1 MERLGRYEIED
12 YQVVLP
18 NTSIENRQRIIYYS
32 KNGETYFTERFTG
45 YIRAGYEIASSQFTG
60 IEWTDLKTHIIGD
73 SVVLFDKNSP
83 PRPLIYIT
91 LGTIESIQQN
101 DKIVTILDSYSDP
114 LSLEFVT
121 EFDANQ
127 ANSVLNYL
135 LQNPNTDID
144 SIPADTS
151 APTIYFNYQ
160 FLDQWISLGG
170 STASAPYN
178 TDMGDDFFTG
188 ATLSNFGG
196 VIAKQEIIDYA
207 ILKVQDNR
215 DGVMSIS
222 PSDLTLKDSMDFEIQ
237 EISVTGTY
245 TVEFKLFDWGGNQ
258 LLDTLTIIVE

>member
-18 NTSIENRQRIIYYS
+18 NTSIEDRQRIIYYS
-32 KNGETYFTERFTG
+32 RNGETYFTERFTG
-45 YIRAGYEIASSQFTG
+45 YIRSGYEVASSQFSG
-60 IEWTDLKTHIIGD
+60 VEWTDLKTHVVGD
-73 SVVLFDKNSP
+73 SLALFDKNSP

-127 ANSVLNYL
+127 ANSILNYL
-135 LQNPNTDID
+135 LQNPFADIADILVD
-144 SIPADTS
+144 SS
-151 APTIYFNYQ
+151 APTIYFNDY
-160 FLDQWISLGG
+160 FLDQWISLSG

-196 VIAKQEIIDYA
+196 MISKQEIIDYV
-207 ILKVQDNR
+207 ILKVEDNR
-215 DGVMSIS
+215 DGIMSIL
-222 PSDLTLKDSMDFEIQ
+222 PSDLTLKDSMNFEIDQ
-237 EISVTGTY
+237 ISDSGTY
-245 TVEFKLFDWGGNQ
+245 KVEFKLFDLGSNQ
-258 LLDTLTIIVE
+258 LLDTLTINVQ